1 MPEGLPGADRFTPIY
16 FRIQE
21 AIRKRITGR
30 ELRPGDRLPSETELA
45 NAYRTTRVTVRHAL
59 SRLAY
64 EGLILRQ
71 TGRGTF
77 VADPSSIV
85 SPIDTLKV
93 HSFEQQVALRGKSV
107 SYSDTRYQLVAAP
120 FDVARRL
127 SVAKTTRLYRMD
139 RLRRID
145 GRVVGVEV
153 RYFLRELGEKVTRPM
168 LEGQSAHEFLG
179 TILGRPIPAIE
190 VTLTAINA
198 TKPLAARIGVKPGA
212 ALLVRDNIFRD
223 AAGKVVQCG
232 KSYFRGDISTEY
244 ILGGNPSSIVGD

>member
-1 MPEGLPGADRFTPIY
+1 MAARLPGAERFTPIY

-30 ELRPGDRLPSETELA
+30 ELVPGDRLPSETELA
-45 NAYRTTRVTVRHAL
+45 SEYRTTRVTVRHAL
-59 SRLAY
+59 SRLEY

-71 TGRGTF
+71 AGRGTF
-77 VADPSSIV
+77 VADPASIV

-93 HSFEQQVALRGKSV
+93 HSFEQQVAQRGKKV
-107 SYSDTRYQLVAAP
+107 SYSDTRFKLVAAP
-120 FDVARRL
+120 PEVSSRLAIAEAAR
-127 SVAKTTRLYRMD
+127 VYRMD

-145 GRVVGVEV
+145 GRIVGMEL
-153 RYFLRELGEKVTRPM
+153 RYFLRELGEKVTEAM

-179 TILGRPIPAIE
+179 AILGRPIPAIE

-198 TKPLAARIGVKPGA
+198 TKPLATRIGVKPGA

-223 AAGKVVQCG
+223 ASGKVVQCG

-244 ILGGNPSSIVGD
+244 ILGRNPSSIVGA